1 MRKLLAEAYRPT
13 TLDGYIF
20 TSPELKTA
28 INRFIKKQE
37 IPNLLLSGTQGTGKT
52 TLSRILVTE
61 LGIQDIDVLTINASL
76 MGVDDIRN
84 KIEPFVKKMGFS
96 KFKLVQLE
104 EADRISLA
112 GQQSLRSIIEDS
124 SDKVRWIATCNFP
137 NKIIPPLLSRFQH
150 FHIESLPEDD
160 LIEYILDV
168 VEREGLTFNEE
179 NDLLSHIDTYTPDV
193 RKILNSIDQHTT
205 ENKVIEKLSSS
216 VSSSDADEFLEILK
230 SGKAK
235 RKIDRLLE
243 LAVNVDQNNYE
254 EFFVA
259 LYDNTHNF
267 TDVASSVIKIAKY
280 MDMATRVANQQI
292 NLSACLYDLF
302 VIEE

>member
-28 INRFIKKQE
+28 IKRFIKKQE

-52 TLSRILVTE
+52 TLSRILVAE

-168 VEREGLTFNEE
+168 AEREGLTFSEE
-179 NDLLSHIDTYTPDV
+179 NDLLSHVDTYTPDV

>member
-20 TSPELKTA
+20 TSSELKTA

-168 VEREGLTFNEE
+168 VEREGLTFSEE